1 MGAYVTPCLDCD
13 KNNCISKKQRLSV
26 HYSLHALLPL
36 VISHGLSFFLH
47 GLLLKGGYILY
58 CFPIALI
65 AIRTVLR
72 QTQERPRNINGP
84 FWLTCASH
92 RAVDPPT
99 ALSAVRLVLSDTR
112 PSLANLYVDRIN
124 RMGSSRHVV
133 LWDCVGERSGGRTI
147 DTSPATACLL
157 PRLSIVRVS
166 AIIKRWSCLA
176 MDSCRVGPQ
185 SWSLAPYDSVTGTGD
200 ILHLKPVHQSLR
212 ERVP

>member
-1 MGAYVTPCLDCD
+1 M
-13 KNNCISKKQRLSV
+13 QRLSV

-92 RAVDPPT
+92 CAVDPPT
-99 ALSAVRLVLSDTR
+99 ALSVVRRLVLSDTK
-112 PSLANLYVDRIN
+112 PMPDIFIDGTDR
-124 RMGSSRHVV
+124 M
-133 LWDCVGERSGGRTI
+133 T
-147 DTSPATACLL
+147 LL
-157 PRLSIVRVS
+157 STHIS
-166 AIIKRWSCLA
+166 
-176 MDSCRVGPQ
+176 
-185 SWSLAPYDSVTGTGD
+185 
-200 ILHLKPVHQSLR
+200 
-212 ERVP
+212 